1 MRVRLDSGTAG
12 EVLEL
17 RTDGK
22 ALVRLGSMKVLI
34 PANSLVKA
42 AGGDRNKEH
51 TAPLPPRPPAS
62 SASAAI
68 EIDLRGFTAEE
79 AESAVLHAIDEA
91 VLAEN
96 PYLRIIHGKGTGVL
110 RERVRQIVE
119 SDSRVARS
127 VMAPPNQGGSG
138 VTIAEFEA

>member
-1 MRVRLDSGTAG
+1 L
-12 EVLEL
+12 VLMPSNRERNEL
-17 RTDGK
+17 S
-22 ALVRLGSMKVLI
+22 A
-34 PANSLVKA
+34 
-42 AGGDRNKEH
+42 
-51 TAPLPPRPPAS
+51 RPPVRQH
-62 SASAAI
+62 ASAAAPI

-79 AESAVLHAIDEA
+79 AEAAVLHAIDEA
-91 VLAEN
+91 VMAEN

-127 VMAPPNQGGSG
+127 AMAPPNQGGSG